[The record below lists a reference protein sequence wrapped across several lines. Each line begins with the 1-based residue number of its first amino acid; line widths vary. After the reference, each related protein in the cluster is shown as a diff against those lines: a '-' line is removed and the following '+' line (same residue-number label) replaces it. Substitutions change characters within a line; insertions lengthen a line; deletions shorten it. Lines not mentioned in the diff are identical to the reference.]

1 MEFSGAPFQY
11 NPAAS
16 NINIDNQLAGILSQ
30 FGEDYVMDV
39 IDDSLENRFR
49 LYDLP
54 APNIVASYETTF
66 KALTDGFSSNV
77 EDIANTRKSTY
88 INIVNRVCDY
98 YNLQFNDNDD
108 TDYYSAAYW
117 IYDFLLSN
125 FTQHMIN
132 FYVFFLLK
140 ERNSIVMSLDLEQMR
155 RENDVVYSY
164 SKRLFIDPKLA
175 AIHSNLEYVI
185 DQIST
190 YDIDLWTI
198 LSTVYQNPPELAI
211 YVNSLITDTGN
222 FFRDQYE
229 QYVTNSRNTADI
241 IMYIKLGL
249 QQLGGQLAPEIVE
262 PASQQQMENNNQ

>member
-1 MEFSGAPFQY
+1 MEFTGAPFQY
-11 NPAAS
+11 NPAIT

-30 FGEDYVMDV
+30 FNEDYVMDV

-66 KALTDGFSSNV
+66 KALTNGFSSNV
-77 EDIANTRKSTY
+77 EDIANVRKNTY
-88 INIVNRVCDY
+88 INIINRICDF
-98 YNLQFNDNDD
+98 YNLEFTDNDD

-117 IYDFLLSN
+117 IYEFLVSK
-125 FTQHMIN
+125 FTQNMIN
-132 FYVFFLLK
+132 FYVSFLIR
-140 ERNSIVMSLDLEQMR
+140 ERDQIEMSLDLAQMR

-164 SKRLFIDPKLA
+164 SKRLFLDPKLA
-175 AIHSNLEYVI
+175 SIHSNLEYVI

-190 YDIDLWTI
+190 YDIDLWSI
-198 LSTVYQNPPELAI
+198 LSTIYNNPPELAAYI
-211 YVNSLITDTGN
+211 YSNIKDTGN

-229 QYVTNSRNTADI
+229 RYVTNSRNMSDI

-249 QQLGGQLAPEIVE
+249 QQVGGQVVPNESNI
-262 PASQQQMENNNQ
+262 PTHDQDNNQ